1 LAKGVAIAG
10 AAGAV
15 AGSAWAIE
23 RVVARRRRGR
33 AVVDVRDARHHDGD
47 DDVVLRP
54 IDLARAS
61 IPSPD
66 GGTINYIATPP
77 LLASYPD
84 LATGAVV
91 GAVGSRPPGH
101 SPSAQDAATVVLV
114 HGVTLSVRTWVRQLD
129 ALPKAGLRVVAYDQ
143 RGHGASVLGH
153 SGFSV
158 PNLGDDLAALL
169 EGLDLD
175 DVVLV
180 GHSMGGIAVQSFVAR
195 HPELARARVRGV
207 VLLSTLAATLGGS
220 QASQLNQLVERV
232 TRRTPDSSRLWAL
245 RPLGRRMARVG
256 FGSAPEENDLELV
269 RQMLLECS
277 PATRAAGPRSLIGFD
292 LTAELDRIDIP
303 TVVVCGT
310 KDVITPPANARV
322 LHERI
327 ADSKLE
333 LLDGGGHMLM
343 LERPGAVNEI
353 IVQMAHRA
361 RRDLMPPS
369 ARAGTAEDR
378 RA

>member
-1 LAKGVAIAG
+1 MSGATRLAKGLAIAG
-10 AAGAV
+10 AAAGAA

-23 RVVARRRRGR
+23 RAIASRRRGR
-33 AVVDVRDARHHDGD
+33 AAVDIREPAVDDPSGD
-47 DDVVLRP
+47 DPVLRP
-54 IDLARAS
+54 ITLANAS
-61 IPSPD
+61 IPTAD
-66 GGTINYIATPP
+66 GGTINFIDTATKN
-77 LLASYPD
+77 
-84 LATGAVV
+84 
-91 GAVGSRPPGH
+91 
-101 SPSAQDAATVVLV
+101 PSGGVVVLV
-114 HGVTLSVRTWVRQLD
+114 HGVTLSMRTWVRQLD

-143 RGHGASVLGH
+143 RGHGASTLGGT
-153 SGFSV
+153 GFSV

-195 HPELARARVRGV
+195 HPEMARARVRGI

-220 QASQLNQLVERV
+220 QAAQLNQLVERV
-232 TRRTPDSSRLWAL
+232 TRRTPDSSRLWAV
-245 RPLGRRMARVG
+245 RPIGLRMARVG
-256 FGSAPEENDLELV
+256 FGSAPQENDLELV

-277 PATRAAGPRSLIGFD
+277 PTTRAAGPRSLIGFD

-310 KDVITPPANARV
+310 KDVITPPTNARL

-343 LERPGAVNEI
+343 LERAGAVNEI
-353 IVQMAHRA
+353 IERMARTP

-369 ARAGTAEDR
+369 ASATGN
-378 RA
+378 